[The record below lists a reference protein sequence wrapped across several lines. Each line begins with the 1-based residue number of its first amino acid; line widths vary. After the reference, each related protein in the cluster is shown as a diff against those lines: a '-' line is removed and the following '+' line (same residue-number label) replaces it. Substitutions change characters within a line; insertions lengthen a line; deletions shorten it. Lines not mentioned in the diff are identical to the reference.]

1 MRQLLKVMAKCEK
14 SYYKARWLSE
24 SLADFTQSASIIA
37 MWDSYYEVRRNN
49 ANLTKLK
56 TVVSNG
62 PNITFYSNLI
72 I

>member
-1 MRQLLKVMAKCEK
+1 MA
-14 SYYKARWLSE
+14 
-24 SLADFTQSASIIA
+24 DTQSASIIA

-56 TVVSNG
+56 TVASNG
-62 PNITFYSNLI
+62 LDITFYNNLI

>member
-1 MRQLLKVMAKCEK
+1 MAKCEK
-14 SYYKARWLSE
+14 SYYKTRWLSE
-24 SLADFTQSASIIA
+24 SMADTQSASIIA

-56 TVVSNG
+56 TVASNG
-62 PNITFYSNLI
+62 PDITFYSNLI